1 MTIAASDA
9 DTVRNIRSSEQV
21 LPQHRSNEQLH
32 WSLEMKSNFS
42 GMPDGSQVD
51 LNAFNS
57 HADLKNTAADSRETL
72 SKQNQTGINKR
83 NDFGHGLRQNQANG
97 DGFRQN

>member
-1 MTIAASDA
+1 M
-9 DTVRNIRSSEQV
+9 
-21 LPQHRSNEQLH
+21 
-32 WSLEMKSNFS
+32 
-42 GMPDGSQVD
+42 D